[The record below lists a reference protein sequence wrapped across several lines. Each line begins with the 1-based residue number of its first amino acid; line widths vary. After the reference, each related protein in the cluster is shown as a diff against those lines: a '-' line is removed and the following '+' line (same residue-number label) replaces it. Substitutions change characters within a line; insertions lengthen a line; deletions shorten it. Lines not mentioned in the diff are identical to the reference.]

1 MHFNIDEMFDNFDSP
16 PTTIEVS
23 SESGEEF
30 VVEPGDVQ
38 ALDER
43 FRVGGP
49 SADAMSAFVGAA
61 AATLFPSSAVP
72 YQNEET
78 IDTAGS
84 QIERQLMELVEEHQ
98 SNDSASPP
106 SFIDT
111 EFEESPKSPDEQETS
126 GNMSVNSYGRP
137 TAAVLPT
144 PRGRGRGRG
153 SVTRPVPTYPPGY
166 SPRMSNSNITGTGIC
181 KIQPASLGIENNL
194 QWSRPITANPSVPLI
209 GVPQQANVIP
219 LMIQIPPNAPNFA
232 VNHGGFQ
239 AQQQTPY
246 GITVQTTHSTSF
258 LLFPS
263 REGEAYRLSP
273 TVMPSIAG
281 FCIWCGKTYNQIG
294 LEILGEYL
302 LTTAYDSETVRD
314 RNVKS
319 RAFIDGFEA
328 ALFTFKNAGLSQPRS
343 CVGPG
348 VQQ

>member
-1 MHFNIDEMFDNFDSP
+1 
-16 PTTIEVS
+16 
-23 SESGEEF
+23 
-30 VVEPGDVQ
+30 
-38 ALDER
+38 
-43 FRVGGP
+43 
-49 SADAMSAFVGAA
+49 MSAFVGAA

-111 EFEESPKSPDEQETS
+111 EFEESPES
-126 GNMSVNSYGRP
+126 
-137 TAAVLPT
+137 
-144 PRGRGRGRG
+144 RGRGRG

-166 SPRMSNSNITGTGIC
+166 SPGMSIFNIAGADIRE
-181 KIQPASLGIENNL
+181 IQPASLGIENNFH
-194 QWSRPITANPSVPLI
+194 WNRPITTNPNVPLI
-209 GVPQQANVIP
+209 GVPPQTNVIP

-232 VNHGGFQ
+232 ANHGGFQ
-239 AQQQTPY
+239 AQQQIPY

-258 LLFPS
+258 LLLPA
-263 REGEAYRLSP
+263 REREAYRLSL
-273 TVMPSIAG
+273 TVMPNIAG
-281 FCIWCGKTYNQIG
+281 FCDWCGKTYDQIG

-302 LTTAYDSETVRD
+302 LATAYNSETVRD
-314 RNVKS
+314 CNVRS

-343 CVGPG
+343 CVGLG
-348 VQQ
+348 VQH